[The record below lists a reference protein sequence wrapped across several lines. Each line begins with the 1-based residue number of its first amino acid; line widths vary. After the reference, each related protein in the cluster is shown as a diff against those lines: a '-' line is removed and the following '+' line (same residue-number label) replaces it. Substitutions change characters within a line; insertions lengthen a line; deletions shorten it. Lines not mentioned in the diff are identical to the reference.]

1 MTSPGL
7 VSWVTQ
13 NCFDTNHGTQGW
25 PQDRVGHS
33 TLNLGHLVGLK
44 PGTVG
49 VGTVGT
55 LGIVVTPKGVCN
67 GIVSHAASA
76 VSVTSFG
83 PQTKYLYYCMVG
95 GWTKSCKRNL
105 IFKIDDFC

>member
-1 MTSPGL
+1 MTSPCW

-13 NCFDTNHGTQGW
+13 NCFDTHHGTQGW
-25 PQDRVGHS
+25 PQ
-33 TLNLGHLVGLK
+33 HLE
-44 PGTVG
+44 PGTPGWLKAWDYG

-105 IFKIDDFC
+105 ILMIFVLTLRSGL